1 MNSSVSNN
9 PLHVAFSLLSIRG
22 YSEKEMTARLQRRGY
37 NDEAIQNTILYLV
50 ERGYLNDTALCRML
64 YEKYIAKKYGIKA
77 ISYKLFQRG
86 FSGEVIHETLKDYN
100 MDNEWQNAFTLL
112 QKKGILKNINKQKI
126 ARYLLSRGFT
136 MSTVQTIIL
145 KLEKE

>member
-1 MNSSVSNN
+1 MSSLVSNN
-9 PLHVAFSLLSIRG
+9 ALQAAFTLLSIRG
-22 YSEKEMTARLQRRGY
+22 YSEKEMTTRLRRRGY
-37 NDEAIQNTILYLV
+37 NDEAIQKTIAYLV
-50 ERGYLNDTALCRML
+50 ERGYLNDTALCKML

-86 FSGEVIHETLKDYN
+86 FSSEVIHETLKDYN

-126 ARYLLSRGFT
+126 ARYLLGRGFT
-136 MSTVQTIIL
+136 MSTVQKIII
-145 KLEKE
+145 KLEEE